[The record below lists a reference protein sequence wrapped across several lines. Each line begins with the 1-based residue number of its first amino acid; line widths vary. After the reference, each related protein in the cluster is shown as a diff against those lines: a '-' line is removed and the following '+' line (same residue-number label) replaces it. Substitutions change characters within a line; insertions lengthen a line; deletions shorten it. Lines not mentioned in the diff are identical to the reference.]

1 MGVSDPVQAPLV
13 DVLLRAALGTGADIR
28 MVPAGTPDSPDDG
41 VGALLRYSDS
51 AAGPAVS

>member
-1 MGVSDPVQAPLV
+1 
-13 DVLLRAALGTGADIR
+13 